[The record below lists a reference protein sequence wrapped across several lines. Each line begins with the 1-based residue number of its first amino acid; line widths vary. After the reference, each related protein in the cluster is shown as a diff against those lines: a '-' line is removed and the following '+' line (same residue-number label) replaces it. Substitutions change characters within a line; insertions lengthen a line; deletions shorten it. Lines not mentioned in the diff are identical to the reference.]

1 MKSGFSK
8 KTWMKFAVI
17 AAALALPAVLLNS
30 FGNASDGHHAEGGL
44 PTVVILQAINFFIYA
59 GLIVYFGRGP
69 ISNYFKNR
77 QAGFYTALKRA
88 DAARAEAQAKRSD
101 IQTRL
106 AKLEATRDESIQKAR
121 EEAAQLRQQ
130 IVNEA
135 KALSEKLRG
144 DAERTA
150 TIEIE
155 RAKLSLREDLLN
167 QSIQMAQRI
176 LSDKM
181 QDQDQKRLQ
190 EEFVAKIQSPKSQ
203 AVT

>member
-1 MKSGFSK
+1 MKSGLTK
-8 KTWMKFAVI
+8 NAWIKFAVASI
-17 AAALALPAVLLNS
+17 ALAIPAVLLNS
-30 FGNASDGHHAEGGL
+30 FGNAADGHHAEGGL
-44 PTVVILQAINFFIYA
+44 PTVVILQAINFLLYA
-59 GLIVYFGRGP
+59 GLVVYFARGP

-77 QAGFYTALKRA
+77 QANFYSAMKRA
-88 DAARAEAQAKRSD
+88 DAARAEAQAKRSE

-121 EEAAQLRQQ
+121 NEAAQLRDQ

-150 TIEIE
+150 MIEVE

-167 QSIQMAQRI
+167 QSVQMAQRI
-176 LSDKM
+176 LTDKM

-190 EEFVAKIQSPKSQ
+190 EEFVTKIQAPKSQ